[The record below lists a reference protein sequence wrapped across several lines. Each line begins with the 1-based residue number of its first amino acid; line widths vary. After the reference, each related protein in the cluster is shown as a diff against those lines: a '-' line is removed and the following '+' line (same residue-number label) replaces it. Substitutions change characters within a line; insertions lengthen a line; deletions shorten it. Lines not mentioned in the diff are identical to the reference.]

1 MEAVYR
7 VEDDRVL
14 TRPHAAGPWD
24 ATMQHGGAPS
34 SLVVWAA
41 ERIPAP
47 QPMRIA
53 RVTVDLMRP
62 VPVAPLTIESE
73 VVREGR
79 KIQLC
84 AVRLF
89 ADGVE
94 VVRASVLKIRA
105 QAVTLPATTM
115 EQPLDVPGPEAGRG
129 EEPLG
134 PNNFVRGVTL
144 RAVRGSFGQLGPG
157 AIWFRADRPIVEGAP
172 ISQAMRAVLSADF
185 SNGVS
190 AALDFS
196 KWIFINADLTVM
208 LAREPVGDWILLNSE
223 MMLGP
228 DGAGLAVSRLGDV
241 HGYFGRAVQCLVVE
255 PRGR

>member
-1 MEAVYR
+1 MEAVFH
-7 VEDDRVL
+7 VEGHRVL

-24 ATMQHGGAPS
+24 VAMQHGGAPS

-41 ERIPAP
+41 ERLPTP

-94 VVRASVLKIRA
+94 VVRAGILKIRT
-105 QAVTLPATTM
+105 QAVTLPEIDL
-115 EQPLDVPGPEAGRG
+115 EQPLDVPGPEAGR
-129 EEPLG
+129 EEGPLG
-134 PNNFVRGVTL
+134 PNNFMRGVTL
-144 RAVRGSFGQLGPG
+144 RAVRGGFGELGPG
-157 AIWFRADRPIVEGAP
+157 AIWFCANRPIVEGAP
-172 ISQAMRAVLSADF
+172 ISQAMRTVLSADF

-190 AALDFS
+190 AVLDFS
-196 KWIFINADLTVM
+196 KWIFINADLTVT

-223 MMLGP
+223 MTVGP

-255 PRGR
+255 PR

>member
-1 MEAVYR
+1 MEAVYH
-7 VEDDRVL
+7 VEGHRVL
-14 TRPHAAGPWD
+14 TRPHAAGPWNV
-24 ATMQHGGAPS
+24 TMQHGGAPS
-34 SLVVWAA
+34 SLVTWAA
-41 ERIPAP
+41 ERLPTR

-53 RVTVDLMRP
+53 RITVDLMRP

-94 VVRASVLKIRA
+94 VVRASILKIRA
-105 QAVTLPATTM
+105 EAVALPAIVA
-115 EQPLDVPGPEAGRG
+115 EQPLDVPGPEAGRE

-144 RAVRGSFGQLGPG
+144 RTIRGGFGRLEPG
-157 AIWFRADRPIVEGAP
+157 AIWFRANRPIVEGAP
-172 ISQAMRAVLSADF
+172 ISQAMRAALSADF
-185 SNGVS
+185 SNAVS
-190 AALDFS
+190 AVLDFS
-196 KWIFINADLTVM
+196 KWTFINADLTVT
-208 LAREPVGDWILLNSE
+208 LARQPVGDWILLNSD
-223 MMLGP
+223 MTLGP

-255 PRGR
+255 PR